1 MTRRPISALARW
13 LAVPRG
19 VQGGGGASV
28 LEPVPG
34 YRGGSISARARRVR
48 ETGGPS
54 HVPPA
59 RPRGSPSG
67 GASAATSAR
76 FADGMVSGAARPVP
90 SGPRR
95 VLISQPGLDF

>member
-48 ETGGPS
+48 RKQTF
-54 HVPPA
+54 
-59 RPRGSPSG
+59 R
-67 GASAATSAR
+67 
-76 FADGMVSGAARPVP
+76 
-90 SGPRR
+90 
-95 VLISQPGLDF
+95 I